1 MGFGDFAKNALGANL
16 AMTTGGL
23 SMGLMGDKGRSFA
36 GNLPF
41 VGGFSKSLLGDPA
54 EEAHQKA
61 MQQVAAAAAQ
71 RRPEMMQSRM
81 NAMGQMSQAFEP
93 MNRMTAEMNGMGPDA
108 RMMDIQAMTQNPMSQ
123 GMQDQMYQSA
133 FGYKAP
139 PGRGA
144 PPPGF
149 APGMTPPQNGS
160 QFRMPGR

>member
-23 SMGLMGDKGRSFA
+23 SLGLMGDKGRSFA
-36 GNLPF
+36 GNLPI
-41 VGGFSKSLLGDPA
+41 VGGLAKSVFGDPA

-61 MQQVAAAAAQ
+61 MQQVAAAAAK

-133 FGYKAP
+133 FGYGAAP
-139 PGRGA
+139 KNGA

-149 APGMTPPQNGS
+149 APGMTPPKNAS
-160 QFRMPGR
+160 PFRMPGR

>member
-36 GNLPF
+36 GNLPI
-41 VGGFSKSLLGDPA
+41 VGGLAKSVFGDPA

-123 GMQDQMYQSA
+123 GMQDQMYKSA
-133 FGYKAP
+133 FGYGAAP
-139 PGRGA
+139 NNGA

-149 APGMTPPQNGS
+149 APGQPPQRNAS
-160 QFRMPGR
+160 PFRMPGR

>member
-36 GNLPF
+36 GNLPI
-41 VGGFSKSLLGDPA
+41 VGGLAKSVFGDPA

-71 RRPEMMQSRM
+71 RRPQMMESRM
-81 NAMGQMSQAFEP
+81 NAMRQMAPAFEP
-93 MNRMTAEMNGMGPDA
+93 MNKMMAEMNGMGPDA
-108 RMMDIQAMTQNPMSQ
+108 RMMDMNAMTQNPMTQ
-123 GMQDQMYQSA
+123 GMQDQMYQNA
-133 FGYKAP
+133 FGGRMAP
-139 PGRGA
+139 PSGGA

-149 APGMTPPQNGS
+149 ANGQMPQQNN
-160 QFRMPGR
+160 FRMPGSR

>member
-1 MGFGDFAKNALGANL
+1 MDFGSIGKGLLGGGL

-23 SMGLMGDKGRSFA
+23 SLGLMGDKGRSFA

-41 VGGFSKSLLGDPA
+41 VGGFSKALLGDPA

-61 MQQVAAAAAQ
+61 MQKVAAAAAQ

-108 RMMDIQAMTQNPMSQ
+108 RMMDIQSMTQNPMSQ

-133 FGYKAP
+133 FGTNAP
-139 PGRGA
+139 TNSSLSPE
-144 PPPGF
+144 F
-149 APGMTPPQNGS
+149 APGQGKRNVSP
-160 QFRMPGR
+160 FRIPGR